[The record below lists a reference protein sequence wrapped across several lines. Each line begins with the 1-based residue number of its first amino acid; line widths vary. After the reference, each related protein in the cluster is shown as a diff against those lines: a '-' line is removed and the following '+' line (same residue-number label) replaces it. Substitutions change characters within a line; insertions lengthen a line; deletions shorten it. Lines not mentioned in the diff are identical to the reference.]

1 MHENLGILVANR
13 KWVIKVL
20 EMYIRQ
26 KLLVPLIL
34 TVPVLFC
41 PPFREKG
48 FFFNRIGVLFVC
60 CCYVVVHVKVIIF
73 VTRFTGSIMMEDERE

>member
-1 MHENLGILVANR
+1 MT
-13 KWVIKVL
+13 KVL

-34 TVPVLFC
+34 TVPLLFC

-48 FFFNRIGVLFVC
+48 FFFLNRIGVLFVC
-60 CCYVVVHVKVIIF
+60 CCFVEVHVKVKIF
-73 VTRFTGSIMMEDERE
+73 VTHFTGSIMTEDERE